1 MKRLI
6 TSLATLA
13 MVATLS
19 VVPAFAEDAGQPP
32 ADPAGSESGTIA
44 TPVSLSD
51 WFTSEQLALLSVEE
65 QKTLADKLNALA
77 ADPAVFKKKVA
88 RISEWLNERLEEQKE
103 KMENQAQWEAKQKA
117 KFEAKVDAQFEKLMR
132 EKKEAAEKARR
143 MQEKAE
149 RLKRLEAK
157 KARMEAERARRL
169 AKPKVLQAW
178 VASVDVANGVIVLK
192 KEGAQ
197 AKVLVNAKTVLV
209 VVEDDGARTGTL
221 ADFQA
226 GDRIFGLVRRSATD
240 PHVLNGLVVVKM
252 PAKQRGG
259 DDEDNDDDDDAPPP
273 PPPPAACADGT
284 DNDGDGL
291 IDLADP
297 GCADAADADETDAP
311 PADPP
316 PAA

>member
-1 MKRLI
+1 MANFIYFLTIFYMKRFI

-13 MVATLS
+13 MVAALS
-19 VVPAFAEDAGQPP
+19 VVPAFAEDANQPP
-32 ADPAGSESGTIA
+32 ADPAGSNSGTIA

-77 ADPAVFKKKVA
+77 GDPAVFKKKVA
-88 RISEWLNERLEEQKE
+88 QISEWLNERLEEQKE

-169 AKPKVLQAW
+169 AKPKVLNAW
-178 VASVDVANGVIVLK
+178 VASVDAANGVILLK

-209 VVEDDGARTGTL
+209 VMEDDGARVGTL

-226 GDRIFGLVRRSATD
+226 GDRLFGLVRRNPNDHSLVGV
-240 PHVLNGLVVVKM
+240 VLVKM
-252 PAKQRGG
+252 QAHQGS
-259 DDEDNDDDDDAPPP
+259 DEEEEATAPP
-273 PPPPAACADGT
+273 T
-284 DNDGDGL
+284 
-291 IDLADP
+291 
-297 GCADAADADETDAP
+297 P
-311 PADPP
+311 PADSGTPPADTGTPP
-316 PAA
+316 PTDSGSTPPST